1 MKMIYSDVLIKPVIT
16 EKATALR
23 EQDKYVFKVNPSANK
38 TQIKRAVA
46 SLFNVTVVDCKTM
59 NVDGKSKMF
68 RGKAGKTSSYKKA
81 IVKLAKGQRIDIFEG
96 V

>member
-1 MKMIYSDVLIKPVIT
+1 MNYADILIKPVIT

-23 EQDKYVFKVNPSANK
+23 EQDKYVFKVNLSANK
-38 TQIKRAVA
+38 TQIKKAVA

-59 NVDGKSKMF
+59 NMDGKAKRF
-68 RGKAGKTSSYKKA
+68 RGQDGKTSSYKKA
-81 IVKLAKGQRIDIFEG
+81 IVRLAKGQRIDIFEG